1 MTLQDK
7 SPDRFLVILTFFDN
21 FHLETRFNS
30 LHSIQIKRR

>member
-7 SPDRFLVILTFFDN
+7 SPGRFLVILTFFDN
-21 FHLETRFNS
+21 FNFETRFNS